1 MDLDKY
7 LSAEVPS
14 DYRAIDGNIKYVK
27 RSLESMNLPNIGD
40 LYSSDA
46 REINATV
53 NSISTL
59 IE

>member
-7 LSAEVPS
+7 LNAEVPS
-14 DYRAIDGNIKYVK
+14 DYRAMDGNIKYIQ
-27 RSLESMNLPNIGD
+27 RALESMALPNIGD
-40 LYSSDA
+40 LYSSSNH
-46 REINATV
+46 EINATV